1 MKTFLLFGALIW
13 FLYSSWAPAWGPT
26 LAIWLLII
34 GAFMV
39 LGPSVAKLNRSER
52 RNHYDSY

>member
-13 FLYSSWAPAWGPT
+13 FLYSSWAPSWGPS

-34 GAFMV
+34 SAFMV
-39 LGPSVAKLNRSER
+39 VGPTFTKLNRPER
-52 RNHYDSY
+52 RNPYNEY